1 MLKFIQNN
9 REITALLAVV
19 LLFALPGFL
28 DRQYLSVQTLTMV
41 YSSAQ
46 ILILLAMGATLVMLT
61 RNIDVSV
68 GSITGMCAV
77 LLGMLLNAGYSLPV
91 ACVAT
96 LLLGLLAGFF
106 NGVLVAWLKIPAIVA
121 TLGTLGLY
129 RGIMLLWTGGKW
141 IEGLP
146 AELKQLSAPLLF
158 GVSAIGWLTIILV
171 AFMAWLLAKTA
182 FGRSFYAT
190 GDNLQGARQLGV
202 RTEAI
207 RIVAFSLNG
216 CMAALAGIVFAS
228 QIGFIPNQTGTGLE
242 MKAIAACVLGGI
254 SLLGGSGAII
264 GAVLGAWFLTQID
277 SVLVLLRIPAW
288 WNDFIAGLVLLAV
301 LVFDGR
307 LRCALERN
315 LRRQKYARFM
325 TPPPSVKPASS
336 GKKTGGRIMRIRYGW
351 ELALAALLVIEIVAF
366 GAINPRMLDLNM
378 LLFST
383 SDFICIGIVAL
394 PLTMVIVSGGI
405 DISFGSTI
413 GLCAIALGVLFQSG
427 VPMPL
432 AILLTLLLGAL
443 CGLINAGLIIYTKVN
458 PLVITLG
465 TLYLFAG
472 SALLL
477 SGMAGATGYE
487 GIGGFPMAFTDF
499 ANLDVL
505 GLPVPLIIFLICLL
519 VFWLWLHK
527 THAGRNVFLI
537 GQSPRVALY
546 SAIPV
551 NRTLCALYAMTGLAS
566 AVAAVLLVSYF
577 GSARSDLGASF
588 LMPAITAVVLGGAN
602 IYGGSGS
609 IIGTAI
615 AVLLVGYLQQ
625 GLQMAGVPNQVS
637 SALSGALLIVVVVGR
652 SVSLHRQQ
660 IKEWLARRANNP
672 LP

>member
-19 LLFALPGFL
+19 LLFVLPGFL

-182 FGRSFYAT
+182 FGRSFYVT

-254 SLLGGSGAII
+254 SLLGGSGAIFTSGGN
-264 GAVLGAWFLTQID
+264 GAQQAGKELGVDVTYDGPTEPSVSGQVQLINNFVNQGYNAIIVSAVSPDGLCPALKRAMQRGVRVLTWDSDTKPECRSYYINQGTPAQLGGMLVDMAARQVNKDKAKVAFFYSSPTVTDQNQWVKEAKAKIAKEHPGWEIVTTQFGYNDATKSLQTAEGILKAYSD
-277 SVLVLLRIPAW
+277 LDAIIAPDANALPAAAQAAENLKNDKVAIVGFSTPNVMRPYVERGTVKEFGLWDVVQQGKISVYVADALLKKGSMKTGDKLDIQGVGQVEVSPNSVQGYDYEADGNGIVLLPERVIF
-288 WNDFIAGLVLLAV
+288 NKENIGKYDF
-301 LVFDGR
+301 
-307 LRCALERN
+307 
-315 LRRQKYARFM
+315 
-325 TPPPSVKPASS
+325 
-336 GKKTGGRIMRIRYGW
+336 
-351 ELALAALLVIEIVAF
+351 
-366 GAINPRMLDLNM
+366 
-378 LLFST
+378 
-383 SDFICIGIVAL
+383 
-394 PLTMVIVSGGI
+394 
-405 DISFGSTI
+405 
-413 GLCAIALGVLFQSG
+413 
-427 VPMPL
+427 
-432 AILLTLLLGAL
+432 
-443 CGLINAGLIIYTKVN
+443 
-458 PLVITLG
+458 
-465 TLYLFAG
+465 
-472 SALLL
+472 
-477 SGMAGATGYE
+477 
-487 GIGGFPMAFTDF
+487 
-499 ANLDVL
+499 
-505 GLPVPLIIFLICLL
+505 
-519 VFWLWLHK
+519 
-527 THAGRNVFLI
+527 
-537 GQSPRVALY
+537 
-546 SAIPV
+546 
-551 NRTLCALYAMTGLAS
+551 
-566 AVAAVLLVSYF
+566 
-577 GSARSDLGASF
+577 
-588 LMPAITAVVLGGAN
+588 
-602 IYGGSGS
+602 
-609 IIGTAI
+609 
-615 AVLLVGYLQQ
+615 
-625 GLQMAGVPNQVS
+625 
-637 SALSGALLIVVVVGR
+637 
-652 SVSLHRQQ
+652 
-660 IKEWLARRANNP
+660 
-672 LP
+672 

>member
-1 MLKFIQNN
+1 
-9 REITALLAVV
+9 
-19 LLFALPGFL
+19 
-28 DRQYLSVQTLTMV
+28 
-41 YSSAQ
+41 
-46 ILILLAMGATLVMLT
+46 
-61 RNIDVSV
+61 
-68 GSITGMCAV
+68 
-77 LLGMLLNAGYSLPV
+77 
-91 ACVAT
+91 
-96 LLLGLLAGFF
+96 
-106 NGVLVAWLKIPAIVA
+106 
-121 TLGTLGLY
+121 
-129 RGIMLLWTGGKW
+129 
-141 IEGLP
+141 
-146 AELKQLSAPLLF
+146 
-158 GVSAIGWLTIILV
+158 
-171 AFMAWLLAKTA
+171 
-182 FGRSFYAT
+182 
-190 GDNLQGARQLGV
+190 
-202 RTEAI
+202 
-207 RIVAFSLNG
+207 
-216 CMAALAGIVFAS
+216 
-228 QIGFIPNQTGTGLE
+228 
-242 MKAIAACVLGGI
+242 
-254 SLLGGSGAII
+254 
-264 GAVLGAWFLTQID
+264 
-277 SVLVLLRIPAW
+277 
-288 WNDFIAGLVLLAV
+288 
-301 LVFDGR
+301 
-307 LRCALERN
+307 
-315 LRRQKYARFM
+315 
-325 TPPPSVKPASS
+325 
-336 GKKTGGRIMRIRYGW
+336 
-351 ELALAALLVIEIVAF
+351 
-366 GAINPRMLDLNM
+366 MLDLNM

-566 AVAAVLLVSYF
+566 AVAAV
-577 GSARSDLGASF
+577 
-588 LMPAITAVVLGGAN
+588 VLGGAN

>member
-19 LLFALPGFL
+19 LFVLPGFL

-146 AELKQLSAPLLF
+146 AELKQLSAPLLL

-190 GDNLQGARQLGV
+190 GDNLQAARQLGV

-336 GKKTGGRIMRIRYGW
+336 GKKR
-351 ELALAALLVIEIVAF
+351 EAA
-366 GAINPRMLDLNM
+366 
-378 LLFST
+378 
-383 SDFICIGIVAL
+383 
-394 PLTMVIVSGGI
+394 
-405 DISFGSTI
+405 
-413 GLCAIALGVLFQSG
+413 
-427 VPMPL
+427 
-432 AILLTLLLGAL
+432 
-443 CGLINAGLIIYTKVN
+443 
-458 PLVITLG
+458 
-465 TLYLFAG
+465 
-472 SALLL
+472 
-477 SGMAGATGYE
+477 
-487 GIGGFPMAFTDF
+487 
-499 ANLDVL
+499 
-505 GLPVPLIIFLICLL
+505 
-519 VFWLWLHK
+519 
-527 THAGRNVFLI
+527 
-537 GQSPRVALY
+537 
-546 SAIPV
+546 
-551 NRTLCALYAMTGLAS
+551 
-566 AVAAVLLVSYF
+566 
-577 GSARSDLGASF
+577 
-588 LMPAITAVVLGGAN
+588 
-602 IYGGSGS
+602 
-609 IIGTAI
+609 
-615 AVLLVGYLQQ
+615 
-625 GLQMAGVPNQVS
+625 
-637 SALSGALLIVVVVGR
+637 
-652 SVSLHRQQ
+652 
-660 IKEWLARRANNP
+660 
-672 LP
+672 

>member
-1 MLKFIQNN
+1 
-9 REITALLAVV
+9 
-19 LLFALPGFL
+19 
-28 DRQYLSVQTLTMV
+28 
-41 YSSAQ
+41 
-46 ILILLAMGATLVMLT
+46 
-61 RNIDVSV
+61 
-68 GSITGMCAV
+68 
-77 LLGMLLNAGYSLPV
+77 
-91 ACVAT
+91 
-96 LLLGLLAGFF
+96 
-106 NGVLVAWLKIPAIVA
+106 
-121 TLGTLGLY
+121 
-129 RGIMLLWTGGKW
+129 
-141 IEGLP
+141 
-146 AELKQLSAPLLF
+146 
-158 GVSAIGWLTIILV
+158 
-171 AFMAWLLAKTA
+171 MAWLLAKTA
-182 FGRSFYAT
+182 FGRSFYVT

-288 WNDFIAGLVLLAV
+288 WNDFIAG
-301 LVFDGR
+301 
-307 LRCALERN
+307 
-315 LRRQKYARFM
+315 M
-325 TPPPSVKPASS
+325 
-336 GKKTGGRIMRIRYGW
+336 
-351 ELALAALLVIEIVAF
+351 
-366 GAINPRMLDLNM
+366 
-378 LLFST
+378 
-383 SDFICIGIVAL
+383 
-394 PLTMVIVSGGI
+394 
-405 DISFGSTI
+405 FGSTI

-537 GQSPRVALY
+537 GQSPRVAVY

-615 AVLLVGYLQQ
+615 AVLLVGYLVGVGFFTSGGNGAQQAGKELGVDVTYDGPTEPSVSGQVQLINNFVNQGYNAIIVSAVSPDGLCPALKRAMQRGVRVLTWDSDTKPECRSYYINQGTPAQLGGMLVDMAARQVNKDKAKVAFFYSSPTVTDQNQWVKEAKAKIAKEHPGWEIVTTQFGYNDATKSLQTAEGILKAYSDLDAIIVPDANALPAAAQAAENLKNDKVAIVGFSTPNVMRPYVERGTVKEFGLWDVVQQ
-625 GLQMAGVPNQVS
+625 GKISVYVAD
-637 SALSGALLIVVVVGR
+637 ALLKKGSMKTGDKLDIQGVGQVEVSPNSVQGYDYEADGNGIVLLPERV
-652 SVSLHRQQ
+652 
-660 IKEWLARRANNP
+660 IFNKENIGKYDF
-672 LP
+672 

>member
-19 LLFALPGFL
+19 LLFVLPGFL

-146 AELKQLSAPLLF
+146 AELKQLSAPLLL

-336 GKKTGGRIMRIRYGW
+336 GKKTGGCIMRIRYGW

-566 AVAAVLLVSYF
+566 AVAAMLLVSYF

>member
-19 LLFALPGFL
+19 LLFVLPGFL

-146 AELKQLSAPLLF
+146 AELKQLSAPLLL

>member
-19 LLFALPGFL
+19 LLFVLPGFL

-146 AELKQLSAPLLF
+146 AELKQLSAPLLL

-336 GKKTGGRIMRIRYGW
+336 GKNGGRIMRIRYGW

-505 GLPVPLIIFLICLL
+505 GLPF
-519 VFWLWLHK
+519 
-527 THAGRNVFLI
+527 R
-537 GQSPRVALY
+537 
-546 SAIPV
+546 
-551 NRTLCALYAMTGLAS
+551 
-566 AVAAVLLVSYF
+566 
-577 GSARSDLGASF
+577 
-588 LMPAITAVVLGGAN
+588 
-602 IYGGSGS
+602 
-609 IIGTAI
+609 
-615 AVLLVGYLQQ
+615 
-625 GLQMAGVPNQVS
+625 
-637 SALSGALLIVVVVGR
+637 
-652 SVSLHRQQ
+652 
-660 IKEWLARRANNP
+660 
-672 LP
+672 